1 MHYGAQLHREGTKLA
16 KGHIYAL
23 MGHLALHIIGPL
35 ATTEQGNCPAILA
48 LHISVFI
55 GTVEPGKL
63 SQWIIIFGPNGA
75 VLWRIYKV
83 VKSWMKGHIHT

>member
-1 MHYGAQLHREGTKLA
+1 MLRKRTDFLNIFVPKYAYLPMHYGAQLHREGTKLA

-63 SQWIIIFGPNGA
+63 SQ
-75 VLWRIYKV
+75 
-83 VKSWMKGHIHT
+83 